1 MVQIHKRLNLGC
13 CAWPTSCSFWSL
25 IASEVIEAEVAHR
38 KFWLILMYTTTPIVL
53 SICLVHFENQYTYRF
68 HCMGYF
74 LFFLQHYSHGGRWG
88 QSSTQKNLLNFD
100 AQYYS
105 YCIISLS
112 HNFLKINGSNS
123 YTLRLCMGY
132 FLYCSLIAS
141 EVVEAGVAR
150 RKFCL
155 GCFFFFYHCIVFLHS
170 SRLLRSLDTR

>member
-1 MVQIHKRLNLGC
+1 MSQIHKLLGC
-13 CAWPTSCSFWSL
+13 FAWAASSSFCSH
-25 IASEVIEAEVAHR
+25 IASEVVEAEDARR
-38 KFWLILMYTTTPIVL
+38 KFCLILMPNTTPIVI
-53 SICLVHFENQYTYRF
+53 SPCLIFLKFNGSNSYTLRL
-68 HCMGYF
+68 CMGYF
-74 LFFLQHYSHGGRWG
+74 L
-88 QSSTQKNLLNFD
+88 
-100 AQYYS
+100 
-105 YCIISLS
+105 YCSLIALEDVEARVARRKFCLILMPNTTPIVISPCLI
-112 HNFLKINGSNS
+112 FLKFNGSNS